1 MSCTTWKRNEVLYA
15 IEFFYM
21 VTKQLVHP
29 EKNVNKLKLDHQPW
43 VCVKLGNGFEWK
55 LCRAPTQW
63 PTNHINGHYWPTA
76 RKLSQAFIFNPGHY
90 VLEQNMFLM
99 SGFSSFWRL
108 FCNQPFLTE
117 KELLR
122 EVRNKLHLLYFTNN
136 PTAKNLHFMYWKY
149 SNICT
154 KADILIQAW
163 GYHFPFSIVIDEKTS
178 WTLLLPQTYPQT
190 RKMTR
195 RKLSLSRNGF
205 AWLSRCHQLLW
216 QAVTNSWLQ
225 IMADEG

>member
-1 MSCTTWKRNEVLYA
+1 MKTLLGTNLVTNQPHKRPLLANCSKTE
-15 IEFFYM
+15 
-21 VTKQLVHP
+21 P
-29 EKNVNKLKLDHQPW
+29 
-43 VCVKLGNGFEWK
+43 
-55 LCRAPTQW
+55 R
-63 PTNHINGHYWPTA
+63 
-76 RKLSQAFIFNPGHY
+76 FIFNPGHY
-90 VLEQNMFLM
+90 VLEQNMFWCQD
-99 SGFSSFWRL
+99 SPHSDVYFATNPSS
-108 FCNQPFLTE
+108 QK

-122 EVRNKLHLLYFTNN
+122 KMRNTNTNN
-136 PTAKNLHFMYWKY
+136 PTAKKLHFMYWKY

-154 KADILIQAW
+154 KADILTQTW

-190 RKMTR
+190 RKTIR

>member
-1 MSCTTWKRNEVLYA
+1 MCEVRKWVWMKTLPGTNPLTNQPHKRPLLANCSKTE
-15 IEFFYM
+15 
-21 VTKQLVHP
+21 P
-29 EKNVNKLKLDHQPW
+29 
-43 VCVKLGNGFEWK
+43 
-55 LCRAPTQW
+55 R
-63 PTNHINGHYWPTA
+63 
-76 RKLSQAFIFNPGHY
+76 FIFNPGHY

-108 FCNQPFLTE
+108 FCNQLFLTE

-136 PTAKNLHFMYWKY
+136 PTAKNLHFMYLIY

-154 KADILIQAW
+154 KNIFWSKHGAIIF
-163 GYHFPFSIVIDEKTS
+163 HFSFSIVIDEKTS

-225 IMADEG
+225 IMADER

>member
-1 MSCTTWKRNEVLYA
+1 MCEVRKWVWMKTLPGTNPVTNQPHKRPLLANCSKTE
-15 IEFFYM
+15 
-21 VTKQLVHP
+21 P
-29 EKNVNKLKLDHQPW
+29 
-43 VCVKLGNGFEWK
+43 
-55 LCRAPTQW
+55 R
-63 PTNHINGHYWPTA
+63 
-76 RKLSQAFIFNPGHY
+76 FIFNPGHY

-108 FCNQPFLTE
+108 FCNQLFLTE

-122 EVRNKLHLLYFTNN
+122 KVRNKLHLLYFTNN

-190 RKMTR
+190 RKTIR
-195 RKLSLSRNGF
+195 QKLSLSRNGF

-225 IMADEG
+225 IMANEG